1 MKIKPFFIFVLGLC
15 LAPAMAVPVIG
26 APPQDQELRVDPMA
40 ELHRDA
46 KFIDSTELTLVTPV
60 QLEKLLKEK
69 PAAGYFCFAELR
81 DKEIRQYD
89 SLPVIWAERPVSQR
103 NVLVASAQPGEYYPW
118 QLGVYA
124 PYKKLDNIRLV
135 FGDLTNAAGDKISA
149 AAMQCF
155 NMGGINQHGKPFTNT
170 INVPK
175 GLIQVLWSGIDIP
188 KTASGTYRGK
198 AVLEVD
204 GAEPTMI
211 DITLNVGGPVLE
223 NGGRD
228 ESWRKSR
235 MTWLNSTIGFA
246 ETPTAPYTPLK
257 RDGETIS
264 YLGGTVKLSA
274 DGLPAS
280 IVTNYDQ
287 ANQLDRSI
295 SNEVLAKPVAF
306 VVETSKGTE
315 KLKPS
320 KIEFLKQTPATLEWK
335 VLLKGSDV
343 EAECLA
349 KMLFDGTINYQL
361 KVTALR
367 DVQVKDIRTVF
378 DYTHYASKYIM
389 GLGVKGGARPDSTI
403 DWKWDTIK
411 QQDRIW
417 LGNVNAGMQVVFKD
431 SNYKR
436 PLVNIYYEFGRI
448 RYPHS
453 WGNDNKGGINITEQ
467 ANATQVNAYSGERTL
482 KTGEKLDFDFDL
494 LVTPVKPIDLKAH
507 FADRPYHLN
516 ADTSGG
522 FIPRALK
529 AGAKWI
535 NVHHKADIYPY
546 INYPMVDEV
555 VPDMKAFIAKA
566 HANDLKVRLYYT
578 CRELTV
584 KTPEFWMLRS
594 LGHEIIKDG
603 PGNDTRTIV
612 YPNGPRPWLVHNMRK
627 NYIPAWY
634 AGFEQGKYK
643 GQLDVAVITDPESR
657 WNNYYLEGLNWMI
670 KNMGIDGVYIDD
682 SSFDG
687 ETMRRAR
694 RIFDA
699 DGKRRL
705 VDQHTWNH
713 MNPYG
718 GYANSINLSLDR
730 LPYVD
735 RLRIGEL
742 FRDYNKR
749 DFWLVEMSGIP
760 FGLMSEML
768 DAHNVFRGMVFGM
781 LPRLPWSGNPVPMW
795 RALDAFGIDQAKMYG
810 YWDDRNPVRS
820 DNELIPVTTYLRP
833 GHSAMLSMANW
844 DNDNAQKCRIRID
857 EKKLGFRPT
866 QVYLPEIDELQPAG
880 EIDLNGEIEIPAT
893 KGHIVILK

>member
-1 MKIKPFFIFVLGLC
+1 
-15 LAPAMAVPVIG
+15 MAVPVIG

-315 KLKPS
+315 KRSRQKSSSSNRPGHTGVESSAQRFGRRSGMPCKNAVRRNDQLPV
-320 KIEFLKQTPATLEWK
+320 E
-335 VLLKGSDV
+335 SDP
-343 EAECLA
+343 
-349 KMLFDGTINYQL
+349 
-361 KVTALR
+361 ALR

-403 DWKWDTIK
+403 DWKWGYDQT
-411 QQDRIW
+411 
-417 LGNVNAGMQVVFKD
+417 AG
-431 SNYKR
+431 
-436 PLVNIYYEFGRI
+436 
-448 RYPHS
+448 PH
-453 WGNDNKGGINITEQ
+453 
-467 ANATQVNAYSGERTL
+467 L
-482 KTGEKLDFDFDL
+482 
-494 LVTPVKPIDLKAH
+494 
-507 FADRPYHLN
+507 
-516 ADTSGG
+516 
-522 FIPRALK
+522 
-529 AGAKWI
+529 AG
-535 NVHHKADIYPY
+535 
-546 INYPMVDEV
+546 
-555 VPDMKAFIAKA
+555 
-566 HANDLKVRLYYT
+566 
-578 CRELTV
+578 
-584 KTPEFWMLRS
+584 
-594 LGHEIIKDG
+594 
-603 PGNDTRTIV
+603 
-612 YPNGPRPWLVHNMRK
+612 
-627 NYIPAWY
+627 
-634 AGFEQGKYK
+634 
-643 GQLDVAVITDPESR
+643 
-657 WNNYYLEGLNWMI
+657 
-670 KNMGIDGVYIDD
+670 
-682 SSFDG
+682 
-687 ETMRRAR
+687 
-694 RIFDA
+694 
-699 DGKRRL
+699 
-705 VDQHTWNH
+705 
-713 MNPYG
+713 
-718 GYANSINLSLDR
+718 
-730 LPYVD
+730 
-735 RLRIGEL
+735 
-742 FRDYNKR
+742 
-749 DFWLVEMSGIP
+749 
-760 FGLMSEML
+760 
-768 DAHNVFRGMVFGM
+768 
-781 LPRLPWSGNPVPMW
+781 
-795 RALDAFGIDQAKMYG
+795 
-810 YWDDRNPVRS
+810 
-820 DNELIPVTTYLRP
+820 
-833 GHSAMLSMANW
+833 
-844 DNDNAQKCRIRID
+844 
-857 EKKLGFRPT
+857 
-866 QVYLPEIDELQPAG
+866 
-880 EIDLNGEIEIPAT
+880 
-893 KGHIVILK
+893 